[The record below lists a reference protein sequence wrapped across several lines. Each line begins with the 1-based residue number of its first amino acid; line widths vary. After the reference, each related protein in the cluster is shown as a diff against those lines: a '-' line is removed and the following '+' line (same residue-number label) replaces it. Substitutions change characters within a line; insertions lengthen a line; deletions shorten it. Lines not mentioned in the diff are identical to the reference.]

1 MPNFELHPAIQEIR
15 HEFARLLNEQQFT
28 SVNRES
34 SMTGLVGSSTIEIV
48 GASFVASEDSIFGEV
63 NWDYVQREEEWYNSM
78 DRCVHSIPGGAPQIW
93 RAVAD
98 RDGMIN
104 SNYGWAIYSPE
115 NGFIP
120 DINIQSWRTTAQ
132 RDRAEKTMTT
142 WAEGFGSMT
151 EIIELYASSQYSRVL
166 EELKKNPESRRA
178 VMIYTRPSM
187 WLDYNKNGRS
197 DFMCT
202 NTVQYL
208 QRGGKLH
215 AIVQMRSNDAIFGY
229 RNDRA
234 WQAHVLQKLSDE
246 LGVEPG
252 IIHWQVGSLHVYARH
267 YYLVDHYV
275 NTGSINITKQ
285 EYMERYPDSPY
296 ASI

>member
-1 MPNFELHPAIQEIR
+1 MLNFALHPCIQEIR
-15 HEFARLLNEQQFT
+15 QEFAHLLHDGNFT

-34 SMTGLVGSSTIEIV
+34 SMTGLVGNSTIEIV
-48 GASFVASEDSIFGEV
+48 GASFVADADSIFGEV
-63 NWDYVQREEEWYNSM
+63 NWDYVKREEEWYNSM
-78 DRCVHSIPGGAPQIW
+78 DRCVHAIPGGAPQIW
-93 RAVAD
+93 KAVSD
-98 RDGMIN
+98 CDGMIN

-120 DINIQSWRTTAQ
+120 DINIQSWRTTAE
-132 RDRAEKTMTT
+132 RDHAEKTMST
-142 WAEGFGSMT
+142 WTEGVGSMH
-151 EIIELYASSQYSRVL
+151 EIMALYASSQYSRVL
-166 EELKKNPESRRA
+166 EELQKNPESRRA

-187 WLDYNKNGRS
+187 WLDYNRNGRS

-208 QRGGKLH
+208 LRDGLLN

-234 WQAHVLQKLSDE
+234 WQAHVLEKLSDE

-252 IIHWQVGSLHVYARH
+252 NIHWQVGSLHVYARH
-267 YYLVDHYV
+267 YYLVDHFIH
-275 NTGSINITKQ
+275 TGSINITKQ
-285 EYMERYPDSPY
+285 EYMELYPDSPY
-296 ASI
+296 LSL